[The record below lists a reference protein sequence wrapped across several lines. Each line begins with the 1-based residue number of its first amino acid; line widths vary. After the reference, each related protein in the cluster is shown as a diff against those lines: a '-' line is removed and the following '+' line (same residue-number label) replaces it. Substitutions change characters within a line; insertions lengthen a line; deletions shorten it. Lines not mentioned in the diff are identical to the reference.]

1 MRARRGVPFAS
12 FFTLLALHLA
22 APIAAQTVTP
32 QPATTVNPLTVEYTL
47 LEDGCFSSI
56 EDQSVSIDGTSIE
69 IDVTVG
75 PWRSGA
81 RCTPPVP
88 LILNQTF
95 GPLPPGEYQVS
106 VVGTIFGT
114 PFGPETTPFSVEAGP
129 FGNLVAPIPA
139 LSSWALGSLGLMV
152 GLVGVVTLLRGSA
165 S

>member
-1 MRARRGVPFAS
+1 MSTRHRALFGG
-12 FFTLLALHLA
+12 FFILLALGFA

-56 EDQSVSIDGTSIE
+56 EDQAVSIEGTSIE

-88 LILNQTF
+88 LILKQTF

-139 LSSWALGSLGLMV
+139 LSFWALGVLGLMV
-152 GLVGVVTLLRGSA
+152 GIVGVVVIRR
-165 S
+165 

>member
-1 MRARRGVPFAS
+1 MSTRHRALCGC
-12 FFTLLALHLA
+12 FFIVLALDVA

-32 QPATTVNPLTVEYTL
+32 QPATTVNPLTVEYML

-88 LILNQTF
+88 LILKQTF

-139 LSSWALGSLGLMV
+139 LSFWALGVLGLMV
-152 GLVGVVTLLRGSA
+152 GVVGVVMIRR
-165 S
+165 